1 LEYTLFFEKPLM
13 KSTYH
18 PGVHGFAVFVFCWTL
33 LLLVAGALVT
43 SNEAALAVPDW
54 PTSYGGFT
62 PPMYGGIFYEHSH
75 RLIAGA
81 LGILL
86 LVEAAIIWRYEE
98 RRWLRWFALAA
109 VGGVVA
115 QAILG
120 GQVVIQLLH
129 YWLPVLHA
137 CCAQIMFAAI
147 LCLAV
152 FTSKWWTED
161 RPALDDRGGLSI
173 HAIVI
178 TNAVVTFLQVFLGA
192 GFRHK
197 DMPIWPHI
205 VGAFVV
211 LGVMIWTAAVL
222 RRRFDVSREL
232 TFGRSLL
239 HAMVGTQLLLGG
251 AAYWS
256 RLVTQDAPQPMPLMV
271 VLTVVHTAFGA
282 LVFASSILVVLMCYR
297 LVPRRGTAA
306 VLSQQQ
312 SSIE

>member
-1 LEYTLFFEKPLM
+1 M
-13 KSTYH
+13 KTAYH
-18 PGVHGFAVFVFCWTL
+18 PGVHRYAVFVFCWTI

-43 SNEAALAVPDW
+43 SNDAALAVPDW
-54 PTSYGGFT
+54 PTSYGTFT

-86 LVEAAIIWRYEE
+86 IVEAVVIWRYEE

-137 CCAQIMFAAI
+137 CFAQIMFAAI
-147 LCLAV
+147 LSLAV

-161 RPALDDRGGLSI
+161 QPGLGDRGGLSI
-173 HAIVI
+173 HVIVI

-192 GFRHK
+192 GFRHQ

-205 VGAFVV
+205 VGAFAV
-211 LGVMIWTAAVL
+211 LGVMIWTAAIL
-222 RRRFDVSREL
+222 RRRFDSSREL
-232 TFGRSLL
+232 TFGRTLL
-239 HAMVGTQLLLGG
+239 HSMVGTQVLLGV

-256 RLVTQDAPQPMPLMV
+256 RLVTQDAPQPMPVMV
-271 VLTVVHTAFGA
+271 ILTVAHTVFGA
-282 LVFASSILVVLMCYR
+282 LVFASSILVVLLCYR
-297 LVPRRGTAA
+297 LVPRRGTVA
-306 VLSQQQ
+306 VTFPSQTA
-312 SSIE
+312 IE

>member
-1 LEYTLFFEKPLM
+1 M
-13 KSTYH
+13 KTAYH
-18 PGVHGFAVFVFCWTL
+18 PGVHRYAVFVFCWTI

-43 SNEAALAVPDW
+43 SNDAALAVPDW
-54 PTSYGGFT
+54 PTSYGTFT

-86 LVEAAIIWRYEE
+86 IVAAVVIWRYEA

-109 VGGVVA
+109 VGGVLA

-137 CCAQIMFAAI
+137 CFAQIMFAAI
-147 LCLAV
+147 FCLAV
-152 FTSKWWTED
+152 FTSKWWMED
-161 RPALDDRGGLSI
+161 QPVLDDRGGLSI

-192 GFRHK
+192 GFRHQ

-222 RRRFDVSREL
+222 RRRFDSSREL
-232 TFGRSLL
+232 TFGRTLL
-239 HAMVGTQLLLGG
+239 HSMVGTQILLGG

-256 RLVTQDAPQPMPLMV
+256 RLVTQGAPQPMPVMV
-271 VLTVVHTAFGA
+271 VLTVVHTVFGA
-282 LVFASSILVVLMCYR
+282 LVFATAMLVVLMCYR
-297 LVPRRGTAA
+297 LVPRRGTVA
-306 VLSQQQ
+306 VVSPTQTA
-312 SSIE
+312 IE

>member
-1 LEYTLFFEKPLM
+1 M
-13 KSTYH
+13 KTAYH
-18 PGVHGFAVFVFCWTL
+18 PGVHRYAVFVFCWTL

-54 PTSYGGFT
+54 PTSYGTFT

-86 LVEAAIIWRYEE
+86 IIEAVVIWRYEE

-137 CCAQIMFAAI
+137 CFAQIMFAAI

-152 FTSKWWTED
+152 FTGKWWAED
-161 RPALDDRGGLSI
+161 QLALDDRGGISI

-178 TNAVVTFLQVFLGA
+178 INAVVTFLQVFLGA
-192 GFRHK
+192 GFRHQ

-205 VGAFVV
+205 VGAFVL
-211 LGVMIWTAAVL
+211 LGAMIWTAAIL
-222 RRRFDVSREL
+222 RWRFDSSREL
-232 TFGRSLL
+232 RFGRSLL

-256 RLVTQDAPQPMPLMV
+256 RLVTQDAPQPMPVMV
-271 VLTVVHTAFGA
+271 ILTVVHTVFGA
-282 LVFASSILVVLMCYR
+282 LVFATSILVVLLCYR
-297 LVPRRGTAA
+297 LVPRRGTVA
-306 VLSQQQ
+306 VASPTQTA
-312 SSIE
+312 IE

>member
-1 LEYTLFFEKPLM
+1 M
-13 KSTYH
+13 KTAYH
-18 PGVHGFAVFVFCWTL
+18 PGVHRYAVFVFCWTI

-43 SNEAALAVPDW
+43 SNDAALAVPDW
-54 PTSYGGFT
+54 PTSYGTFT

-86 LVEAAIIWRYEE
+86 IIEAIVIWRYEE
-98 RRWLRWFALAA
+98 RRWLRWFALTS

-137 CCAQIMFAAI
+137 CFAQIMFAAI
-147 LCLAV
+147 LSLAV
-152 FTSKWWTED
+152 FTSRWWMED
-161 RPALDDRGGLSI
+161 HPQLDDRGSPSI

-178 TNAVVTFLQVFLGA
+178 ITAVVTFLQVFLGA
-192 GFRHK
+192 GFRHQ

-211 LGVMIWTAAVL
+211 LGVMIWTAAIL
-222 RRRFDVSREL
+222 RRRFESSREL
-232 TFGRSLL
+232 SFGRTML
-239 HAMVGTQLLLGG
+239 HNMVGMQILLGIG
-251 AAYWS
+251 AYWS
-256 RLVTQDAPQPMPLMV
+256 RLATADAPQPMPVMIW
-271 VLTVVHTAFGA
+271 LTVIHTVFGA
-282 LVFASSILVVLMCYR
+282 LVFGTAILVVLICYR
-297 LVPRRGTAA
+297 LVPRRGT
-306 VLSQQQ
+306 VTVPSSQTA
-312 SSIE
+312 IE

>member
-1 LEYTLFFEKPLM
+1 M

-18 PGVHGFAVFVFCWTL
+18 PGVHRFAVFVFFWTI

-43 SNEAALAVPDW
+43 SNEAALSVPDW
-54 PTSYGGFT
+54 PTSYGTFT
-62 PPMYGGIFYEHSH
+62 PPMVGGIVYEHSH
-75 RLIAGA
+75 RVIAGV

-86 LVEAAIIWRYEE
+86 IVEAIVIWKYES

-120 GQVVIQLLH
+120 GEVVIRLLH

-137 CCAQIMFAAI
+137 CFAQIMFGAI

-152 FTSKWWTED
+152 FTSKWWVESPELLED
-161 RPALDDRGGLSI
+161 RSGISI
-173 HAIVI
+173 HTLTIL
-178 TNAVVTFLQVFLGA
+178 NAVVMFLQVFLGA
-192 GFRHK
+192 GFRHQYV
-197 DMPIWPHI
+197 PIWPHI

-222 RRRFDVSREL
+222 RRRFAASREL
-232 TFGRSLL
+232 TFGRRLL
-239 HAMVGTQLLLGG
+239 HSMVGTQILLGG

-256 RLVTQDAPQPMPLMV
+256 RLVTQDAPQPMPVMV

-282 LVFASSILVVLMCYR
+282 LVFASSILVVLLCYR
-297 LVPRRGTAA
+297 LVSRRGTVAVPSPTQAA
-306 VLSQQQ
+306 T
-312 SSIE
+312 E

>member
-1 LEYTLFFEKPLM
+1 M

-18 PGVHGFAVFVFCWTL
+18 PGVHKFALFVFCWTI

-43 SNEAALAVPDW
+43 SNDAALAVPDW
-54 PTSYGGFT
+54 PTSYGTFT

-75 RLIAGA
+75 RLVAGA

-86 LVEAAIIWRYEE
+86 IIEAIAIWRYEE

-137 CCAQIMFAAI
+137 CFAQIMFGAI
-147 LCLAV
+147 FSLV
-152 FTSKWWTED
+152 MFTSKWWTEE
-161 RPALDDRGGLSI
+161 RAMLEDRGGLSI

-178 TNAVVTFLQVFLGA
+178 VNALVTFLQVFLGA
-192 GFRHK
+192 GFRHQ
-197 DMPIWPHI
+197 DMPIWPHLA
-205 VGAFVV
+205 GALAV
-211 LGVMIWTAAVL
+211 LGVMIWTAAML
-222 RRRFDVSREL
+222 RRRFDSSRAL
-232 TFGRSLL
+232 RFGGILL
-239 HAMVGTQLLLGG
+239 HSMVGTQILLGG

-256 RLVTQDAPQPMPLMV
+256 RWVTQDAPQPMPVMV
-271 VLTVVHTAFGA
+271 LLTVAHTVFGA

-297 LVPRRGTAA
+297 LVPRRGTVTVPSRPQTAT
-306 VLSQQQ
+306 
-312 SSIE
+312 E

>member
-1 LEYTLFFEKPLM
+1 M
-13 KSTYH
+13 KTAYH
-18 PGVHGFAVFVFCWTL
+18 PGVHRYAVFVFFWTV

-43 SNEAALAVPDW
+43 SKDAALSVPDW
-54 PTSYGGFT
+54 PTSYGTFL

-86 LVEAAIIWRYEE
+86 IVEAVVIWRYEE

-137 CCAQIMFAAI
+137 CFAQIMFAAI
-147 LCLAV
+147 LSLAV
-152 FTSKWWTED
+152 FTSKWWTEEQ
-161 RPALDDRGGLSI
+161 PVLDDRGGLSI
-173 HAIVI
+173 HTIVI
-178 TNAVVTFLQVFLGA
+178 INAVVTFLQVFLGA
-192 GFRHK
+192 GFRHQ

-211 LGVMIWTAAVL
+211 LGVMIWTAAIL
-222 RRRFDVSREL
+222 RRRFDSSREL
-232 TFGRSLL
+232 RFGRSLL

-256 RLVTQDAPQPMPLMV
+256 RLVTQDAPQPMPSMV
-271 VLTVVHTAFGA
+271 FFTVIHTVFGA

-297 LVPRRGTAA
+297 LVLRRGTVPVASRPQIA
-306 VLSQQQ
+306 T
-312 SSIE
+312 E

>member
-1 LEYTLFFEKPLM
+1 MT
-13 KSTYH
+13 TAYH
-18 PGVHGFAVFVFCWTL
+18 PGVHRFAMFVFCWTI

-43 SNEAALAVPDW
+43 SNDAALAVPDW
-54 PTSYGGFT
+54 PTSYGTFT

-86 LVEAAIIWRYEE
+86 IIEAVVIWRYEE

-137 CCAQIMFAAI
+137 CFAQIMFGAI
-147 LCLAV
+147 LSMAV
-152 FTSKWWTED
+152 FTSKWWTEKH
-161 RPALDDRGGLSI
+161 PTLEERGGMSI

-178 TNAVVTFLQVFLGA
+178 VNAIVTFLQVFLGA
-192 GFRHK
+192 GFRHQ

-205 VGAFVV
+205 VGALVV
-211 LGVMIWTAAVL
+211 LGVMIWTATVL
-222 RRRFDVSREL
+222 RRRFDASREL
-232 TFGRSLL
+232 TFGRMLL
-239 HAMVGTQLLLGG
+239 HSVVGTQVLLGG

-256 RLVTQDAPQPMPLMV
+256 RLVTQDAPQPMPVMV
-271 VLTVVHTAFGA
+271 VLTVAHTVFGA

-297 LVPRRGTAA
+297 LVPRHGTIA
-306 VLSQQQ
+306 VASPSQTA
-312 SSIE
+312 IE

>member
-1 LEYTLFFEKPLM
+1 MT
-13 KSTYH
+13 SYH
-18 PGVHGFAVFVFCWTL
+18 PNVHRFAVFVFGWTI

-43 SNEAALAVPDW
+43 SNDAALAVPDW
-54 PTSYGGFT
+54 PTSYGTFT

-75 RLIAGA
+75 RVIAGI

-86 LVEAAIIWRYEE
+86 ILECVVIWKYEE
-98 RRWLRWFALAA
+98 RRWLRWFAVAA

-137 CCAQIMFAAI
+137 CFAQIMFAAI
-147 LCLAV
+147 LSLAV
-152 FTSKWWTED
+152 FTSRWWTESH
-161 RPALDDRGGLSI
+161 PMLDDRGGLSI
-173 HAIVI
+173 HTIAII
-178 TNAVVTFLQVFLGA
+178 NAVVIFLQVFLGA
-192 GFRHK
+192 GFRHQ

-222 RRRFDVSREL
+222 RRRYDSSPEL
-232 TFGRSLL
+232 KLGRTLL
-239 HAMVGTQLLLGG
+239 HSMVGTQLLLGG

-256 RLVTQDAPQPMPLMV
+256 RLYTADAPQPMPVMV
-271 VLTVVHTAFGA
+271 ILTVVHTVFGA
-282 LVFASSILVVLMCYR
+282 LVFATAILVVLMCYR
-297 LVPRRGTAA
+297 LVPRRGTVTVASRPQTA
-306 VLSQQQ
+306 
-312 SSIE
+312 IE

>member
-1 LEYTLFFEKPLM
+1 M
-13 KSTYH
+13 KTAYH
-18 PGVHGFAVFVFCWTL
+18 RGVHRYAVFVFCWTIL
-33 LLLVAGALVT
+33 LLIAGALVT
-43 SNEAALAVPDW
+43 SNDAALAVPDW
-54 PTSYGGFT
+54 PTSYGTFT

-86 LVEAAIIWRYEE
+86 IIEAGVIWRYEE

-137 CCAQIMFAAI
+137 CFAQIMFAAI
-147 LCLAV
+147 LSLAI
-152 FTSKWWTED
+152 FTSRWWTDEQ
-161 RPALDDRGGLSI
+161 PALDDRGGLSI
-173 HAIVI
+173 HAIVTI
-178 TNAVVTFLQVFLGA
+178 NAMVTFLQVFLGA
-192 GFRHK
+192 GFRHQ

-222 RRRFDVSREL
+222 RRRFDSSREL
-232 TFGRSLL
+232 RFGRSLL
-239 HAMVGTQLLLGG
+239 HSMVGTQILLGG

-256 RLVTQDAPQPMPLMV
+256 RLVTQDAPQPMPVMV
-271 VLTVVHTAFGA
+271 ILTVVHTVFGA
-282 LVFASSILVVLMCYR
+282 LVFATSILVVLMCYR
-297 LVPRRGTAA
+297 LVPRRGTVA
-306 VLSQQQ
+306 VASP
-312 SSIE
+312 SPTAIE

>member
-1 LEYTLFFEKPLM
+1 M
-13 KSTYH
+13 KSAYH
-18 PGVHGFAVFVFCWTL
+18 PGVHKFALFVFFWTI

-43 SNEAALAVPDW
+43 SNDAALAVPDW
-54 PTSYGGFT
+54 PTSYGTFT

-75 RLIAGA
+75 RLVAGA

-86 LVEAAIIWRYEE
+86 IIEAIVIWRYEE

-137 CCAQIMFAAI
+137 CFAQIMFGAI
-147 LCLAV
+147 LSLAV

-161 RPALDDRGGLSI
+161 RPVLEDRGGMSI

-178 TNAVVTFLQVFLGA
+178 INAVVTFLQVFLGA
-192 GFRHK
+192 GFRHQ
-197 DMPIWPHI
+197 DMPIWPHL
-205 VGAFVV
+205 VGALVV
-211 LGVMIWTAAVL
+211 LGVMIWTAAML
-222 RRRFDVSREL
+222 RRRFDGSREL
-232 TFGRSLL
+232 TFGRTLL
-239 HAMVGTQLLLGG
+239 HSMVGTQILLGG

-256 RLVTQDAPQPMPLMV
+256 RLVTQDAPQPMPVMV
-271 VLTVVHTAFGA
+271 VLTVVHTVFGA

-297 LVPRRGTAA
+297 LVPRRGTVA
-306 VLSQQQ
+306 VPSRPQTAT
-312 SSIE
+312 E